1 MAYIIKCKD
10 HLKKLN
16 HFIYIIHN
24 WTLQVIFNIDYI
36 EF

>member
-1 MAYIIKCKD
+1 MAYISKYKD
-10 HLKKLN
+10 HLKTLN
-16 HFIYIIHN
+16 HFIYTIHN